1 VNNVIEFWRSSYRS
15 DRIAFLYE
23 LLSFVFTV
31 VASASLAL
39 TANSP
44 DMRIVYPG
52 FFIGS
57 VFGVLG
63 YYRRKLA
70 WPMMLTGWFIF
81 VNILGF
87 GVAMRWW

>member
-1 VNNVIEFWRSSYRS
+1 MNNVIEFWRSSYRS

>member
-1 VNNVIEFWRSSYRS
+1 VNGIIEFWKSSYRS
-15 DRIAFLYE
+15 DRVAFVYE

-31 VASASLAL
+31 AASASLAL
-39 TANSP
+39 TADAP

-70 WPMMLTGWFIF
+70 WPMMLTSWFIF